1 MINLIYFNKIESKA
15 DTTLRKIIHYITL
28 ALGLFFITLNVQA
41 QAPSNFSKAKE
52 VARESIYYDQNQKK
66 QGTIYCGCD
75 WEWAGKSGGR
85 VNLASCGYK
94 VRTQQN
100 RAMRIE
106 WEHIVPA
113 WVFGHQRQCWQNG
126 GRAHCVKTDPVFG
139 KIEADLHNLAP
150 SIGEVNGDRSNF
162 SFGQLPAQAPYQYGQ
177 CRSRVDFPS
186 RTFEPRNEVKGQVAR
201 VYFYLHDRYNLS
213 MSRQQQQLLMAWD
226 KAYPPTSWEIERD
239 NRIARIVG
247 YHNPFVTGQVKWQL
261 GHKNSGAGLSAM
273 NNNASV
279 NKPNTESSRQVSST
293 PVNKGTTQTDGIKGN
308 INSKIYHFSH
318 CSGYKTTADKNA
330 VLFKTESEA
339 IKAGYRLANN
349 CKQP

>member
-1 MINLIYFNKIESKA
+1 M
-15 DTTLRKIIHYITL
+15 RKILHYT
-28 ALGLFFITLNVQA
+28 AVVLGLFFITLNVQA
-41 QAPSNFSKAKE
+41 QAPENFTKAKE
-52 VARESIYYDQNQKK
+52 IAKERIYYDQNQKS

-75 WEWAGKSGGR
+75 WEWVGKSGGR

-94 VRTQQN
+94 VRAQQT
-100 RAMRIE
+100 RAERIE

-126 GRAHCVKTDPVFG
+126 GRTNCVKNDPVFG

-162 SFGQLPAQAPYQYGQ
+162 SFGQLPAQASYQYGQ
-177 CRSRVDFPS
+177 CRSRVDFAS
-186 RTFEPRNEVKGQVAR
+186 RTFEPRNEVKGLVAR

-226 KAYPPTSWEIERD
+226 NAYPPTAWEKERD

-247 YHNPFVTGQVKWQL
+247 YHNPFVTGQMKWQL
-261 GHKNSGAGLSAM
+261 GHKNSGAGLSATSS
-273 NNNASV
+273 APV
-279 NKPNTESSRQVSST
+279 TKAKTETPKQLNTSQSE
-293 PVNKGTTQTDGIKGN
+293 DIKGN
-308 INSKIYHFSH
+308 INSKIYHFAH
-318 CSGYKTTADKNA
+318 CSGYKTMSDKNA
-330 VLFKTESEA
+330 VFFKTESEA